1 MRGLVD
7 GDILVYELAELKNE
21 VGEIIPLNWSMN
33 ALHSRLEWIKER
45 SGSDVT
51 QLYLTGKD
59 NFRKDV
65 ATIVPYKGTR
75 KTEKPKWY
83 KEIRWEMENNL
94 GAIVVDGM
102 EADDA
107 MSIEQYNYMSLDG
120 EQRDGQH
127 ETVICSRD
135 KDLNMVPGWHY
146 GWEAGLAKETP
157 LWNQD
162 EVGGHRLFFKQLLTG
177 DSVDNILGLFG
188 VGKKSALLTPLDD
201 MDDVYDMLLHVH
213 KHYVNRFGSYAEQ
226 FMSENGKLLWML
238 QTEDDSWL
246 EAEDLRQIKQ
256 DSLDLQA
263 DSK

>member
-1 MRGLVD
+1 MRGLTD

-21 VGEIIPLNWSMN
+21 VGQIIPLGWSMN
-33 ALHSRLEWIKER
+33 ALHSRLAWIKER
-45 SGSDVT
+45 STADT
-51 QLYLTGKD
+51 QELFLTGKD

-75 KTEKPKWY
+75 KKEKPKWY
-83 KEIRWEMENNL
+83 HEIRFEMEKNL
-94 GAIVVDGM
+94 GAIVIDGM

-107 MSIEQYNYMSLDG
+107 MSIIGYADPDN
-120 EQRDGQH
+120 
-127 ETVICSRD
+127 TIICSRD
-135 KDLNMVPGWHY
+135 KDLNMVPCWHY

-157 LWNQD
+157 LWKQD

-188 VGKKSALLTPLDD
+188 VGKKSALLTPLDG
-201 MDDVYDMLLHVH
+201 MDDVYDMILHVH
-213 KHYVNRFGSYAEQ
+213 KHYVDRFGSYAEQ

-246 EAEDLRQIKQ
+246 EAEDIRQIKQ

-263 DSK
+263 D